1 MGHRDPNI
9 IPDRPT
15 SETLV
20 DEKHQTSYDM
30 THISK
35 KRERAKKKETIK
47 NGCVKTVETKNKEA
61 SYHY

>member
-9 IPDRPT
+9 IPDRAT

-47 NGCVKTVETKNKEA
+47 KWVRKNSRNKK
-61 SYHY
+61 

>member
-47 NGCVKTVETKNKEA
+47 KWVRKNSRNKK
-61 SYHY
+61 